1 MQFGRKY
8 AKSCAVNGER
18 LSCEKPQAV
27 DQSNSFR
34 QFDESFDPR
43 AAHVSLSSKS
53 LRRRSRREFAT
64 QSSPGSRARSPCR
77 PPQRAKFPYMAF
89 LFVSFFFAPTRSKK
103 KRTNA
108 FVQFLFDAP
117 FVYNLGAARWKFTGW
132 RALQKKGN
140 MLPFAALQRVCF
152 TPMMAPAKESRGT
165 AACSSAEIHAE

>member
-1 MQFGRKY
+1 MNLIATSYAYRRFVQFGRKY

-64 QSSPGSRARSPCR
+64 QSSPRWRARSPLVARHQRCR
-77 PPQRAKFPYMAF
+77 KFCYAEVSLRRGRNSYMA
-89 LFVSFFFAPTRSKK
+89 LSFCQAFSLRLHAQRKSG
-103 KRTNA
+103 RTLLCN
-108 FVQFLFDAP
+108 FYLIR
-117 FVYNLGAARWKFTGW
+117 LLST
-132 RALQKKGN
+132 
-140 MLPFAALQRVCF
+140 
-152 TPMMAPAKESRGT
+152 T
-165 AACSSAEIHAE
+165 